1 MSITLSHISK
11 SYGTQQVLKDIS
23 FSIGKGEI
31 VGFLGPNG
39 AGKTTT
45 MRILAGSLG
54 YEKGSAKICGVEVK
68 DVPMETKRN
77 VGYLPEQNP
86 LYTDMY
92 VKEYLLFVAE
102 MYKLG
107 KEKQKRVD
115 ELIDLVGLRGEF
127 QKKIGQLSK
136 GFRQRVGLAQALIHD
151 PKVLIFDEPTTGLD
165 PNQLVEIRN
174 MIKEIGKDRT
184 VLFSTHIMQEIE
196 AVCNRLIIIN
206 KGEILADYPD
216 VKQITNFAGNDFV
229 IEVEFLNPVE
239 NLPIKSIKSVETH
252 DKKLYRISAEKDIRQ
267 EVFDFSVA
275 NNNKIL
281 LMKMQER
288 KMEEVFRELT
298 APYPR

>member
-23 FSIGKGEI
+23 FSICKGEI

-54 YEKGSAKICGVEVK
+54 YENGSAKICGVEVK

-151 PKVLIFDEPTTGLD
+151 PKVLILDEPTTGLD

-239 NLPIKSIKSVETH
+239 NLPIKSIKSVETS
-252 DKKLYRISAEKDIRQ
+252 DEKLYWISAEKDIRQ
-267 EVFDFSVA
+267 EIFDFAVA
-275 NNNKIL
+275 KNNKIL

-298 APYPR
+298 AP

>member
-1 MSITLSHISK
+1 MSIEISHISR
-11 SYGTQQVLKDIS
+11 SFGEQAVLRDIS
-23 FSIGKGEI
+23 FRIGEGEV

-45 MRILAGSLG
+45 MRILARALDYRS
-54 YEKGSAKICGVEVK
+54 GSAKICGVEVA
-68 DVPMETKRN
+68 DNPLETKKN

-102 MYKLG
+102 TYNLG
-107 KEKQKRVD
+107 KEKYNRVD
-115 ELIDLVGLRGEF
+115 ELIDLVGLRAEF
-127 QKKIGQLSK
+127 SKKIGQLSK
-136 GFRQRVGLAQALIHD
+136 GFRQRLGLAQALIHD
-151 PKVLIFDEPTTGLD
+151 PKVLILDEPTTGLD

-174 MIKEIGKDRT
+174 LIKEIGKDRT

-196 AVCNRLIIIN
+196 AVCNRAIIIN
-206 KGEILADYPD
+206 KGEIVADYPD
-216 VKQITNFAGNDFV
+216 VKQIANFAGDDYH

-239 NLPIKSIKSVETH
+239 NLPMKSIKSAETS
-252 DKKLYRISAEKDIRQ
+252 DKKSFMISAEKDVRQ
-267 EVFDFSVA
+267 EIFDFAVA
-275 NNNKIL
+275 KNNKIL

-298 APYPR
+298 AH